1 MVTTM
6 LAKDQFII
14 IDGDDIIF
22 KSYNTV
28 IAKKSNNKIYLDKKF
43 WKYSQTTSKYRSIFL
58 EETTAETEKKIENGS
73 YVLTNLN

>member
-43 WKYSQTTSKYRSIFL
+43 WKHSQTTSKYRSIFL